1 MERNWTRE
9 ETIVAFNVYC
19 KIPFKESSKT
29 NPTIIQYAH
38 LLGRSP
44 SALNMKIGNLGRLD
58 PTLKA
63 QGITGLVHGARIE
76 QEVWDEFYADPDKLA
91 YESECLIA
99 KLSHRSIEET
109 ANIDTTNLPIGEE
122 RISVVKQRVNQSF
135 FGQRY

>member
-9 ETIVAFNVYC
+9 ETIIAFNVYC

-29 NPTIIQYAH
+29 NPTVIQYAH

-58 PTLKA
+58 PSLKA
-63 QGITGLVHGARIE
+63 QGITGLVHGAKIE
-76 QEVWDEFYADPDKLA
+76 QEVWDEFYANPDKLA

-99 KLSHRSIEET
+99 KLLHRNIEDT
-109 ANIDTTNLPIGEE
+109 ANIDITDEKNDFRL
-122 RISVVKQRVNQSF
+122 
-135 FGQRY
+135 